1 MKRATS
7 LVNCSQSS
15 AKRMEK
21 EENETVNA
29 LASLSVHVV
38 QQNGAQATNTTTT
51 TGTADSPDEKR
62 LVNFIFQ
69 SIKVG
74 GEDLGYVG
82 WE

>member
-38 QQNGAQATNTTTT
+38 QQNGAQAATTTTT

-62 LVNFIFQ
+62 LVNFFFSQ
-69 SIKVG
+69 
-74 GEDLGYVG
+74 
-82 WE
+82 